1 MLKRSYAP
9 ATGLSSSGETLP
21 LSEALR
27 LYFVVFVM
35 RSPNVWIRKHAA
47 SWILDSRP
55 LAWTPVPRLVG
66 DSHASAGRR
75 RRGIALALALGMGTI
90 MLVRTIQCI
99 VAVTVIAAATGVTLT
114 SPARAS
120 CVATAL
126 RKQALLADCMAGCA
140 RRARCS
146 REGRAFD
153 RAPCEERCQSNYA
166 AAVRGMPCDPNVR
179 CVPLPIIPVGLDA
192 QGRDPVPP

>member
-9 ATGLSSSGETLP
+9 ATGLSSSGETMP

-55 LAWTPVPRLVG
+55 LAWTPAPRLVG

-75 RRGIALALALGMGTI
+75 RGGIALALALGMGTI
-90 MLVRTIQCI
+90 LLSFAPVVLR
-99 VAVTVIAAATGVTLT
+99 AVDGLR
-114 SPARAS
+114 AR
-120 CVATAL
+120 L
-126 RKQALLADCMAGCA
+126 GRA
-140 RRARCS
+140 RR
-146 REGRAFD
+146 G
-153 RAPCEERCQSNYA
+153 
-166 AAVRGMPCDPNVR
+166 G
-179 CVPLPIIPVGLDA
+179 PLAG
-192 QGRDPVPP
+192 